1 MKRKKKT
8 IIAICSIAFALTL
21 AVGTMLFDSK
31 GQNIAR
37 AEIIFPENEG
47 IKKEYSILSIQSS
60 FALTCLHLWFA
71 Q

>member
-37 AEIIFPENEG
+37 AEIIFPENEE
-47 IKKEYSILSIQSS
+47 IKKEYSLG
-60 FALTCLHLWFA
+60 
-71 Q
+71 